1 MKKILLS
8 SMVIVGML
16 LITCGTEPYEE
27 FYEGTPEDSAAIME
41 MIADNPALATT
52 DEIFKLDTITG
63 DPLYNTVALD
73 PIEILESE
81 EFLRVD
87 SPLIKQHVDACGL
100 ELIDPPLEHY
110 YDLWFSKDT
119 TCTVY
124 IRDTFDFYSL
134 MHYDLRIIAHYDSA
148 VIDTLTGDT
157 TGWTI
162 GTIDSLEADYAD
174 ELEALGQGRRVIFFD
189 VVREW
194 VEDPDDPDDS
204 VYAVR
209 EPIEWI
215 LKRVLYGTYDFPG
228 PADDVPSI
236 TRIVLTSMTTGEV
249 DTIFRSSYD
258 PDYFGH
264 VMDRFRAIDS
274 LLEYTDGEML
284 DVSITIGNV
293 DATDCAIFAT
303 CGISDRIDLGTDTL
317 VVTGDG
323 LTNLYFEVVET
334 GSYYYVNPAR
344 EYMATLWVIPVLVNA
359 GGE

>member
-8 SMVIVGML
+8 SMVIAVML
-16 LITCGTEPYEE
+16 FITCGTEPYEE

-41 MIADNPALATT
+41 MIADNSALETT
-52 DEIFKLDTITG
+52 DEIFKA
-63 DPLYNTVALD
+63 LYNAVATD

-81 EFLRVD
+81 LFLRVD
-87 SPLIKQHVDACGL
+87 SPLIKQHVDSSGL

-110 YDLWFSKDT
+110 YDLWYAKDT
-119 TCTVY
+119 TCTVF
-124 IRDTFDFYSL
+124 IRDTFNFYSL

-148 VIDTLTGDT
+148 VIDTITLDT

-162 GTIDSLEADYAD
+162 GTIDTLEGDYAD
-174 ELEALGQGRRVIFFD
+174 ELVALGQGRRVVFFD
-189 VVREW
+189 VEREW
-194 VEDPDDPDDS
+194 VQDPDDPDDS

-228 PADDVPSI
+228 ASDDVPSI
-236 TRIVLTSMTTGEV
+236 TRIILTSMTTGEV

-264 VMDRFRAIDS
+264 VMDRFRSVDS

-284 DVSITIGNV
+284 DVSMTIGNV
-293 DATDCAIFAT
+293 DAADCAFFAT
-303 CGISDRIDLGTDTL
+303 CGTSDRIDLGTDTL

-334 GSYYYVNPAR
+334 SSYYYINPPK
-344 EYMATLWVIPVLVNA
+344 EYMATLWVIPVRVNA